1 MDEDEAHTQ
10 AQAQAAQ
17 PIEIQPKPKESKRRR
32 TRRQRR
38 RRQQKH
44 SRRADKQ
51 RGGDNQLYDWLKT
64 IKNTPPFTKEQP
76 IDTATFNEF
85 KEALTIRGETRLDTS
100 FTEDITPLLY
110 ARFSYTNDDVPRSI
124 YSVAKAVKEIMLV
137 EGLFNG
143 LISEFAVKITN
154 VRPEIRDF
162 LRTIEDIL
170 RYKIDGSSGA
180 TPVGTIAMND
190 ILTDTSRY
198 PLYIWALAAC
208 LPDVDNTP
216 DIPMILPS
224 NPTTEPAQTR
234 LPSP

>member
-1 MDEDEAHTQ
+1 MDEEHAQVEAE
-10 AQAQAAQ
+10 ASL
-17 PIEIQPKPKESKRRR
+17 PIETQSKESKRRR

-38 RRQQKH
+38 RRQKKLQT
-44 SRRADKQ
+44 RKQ

-76 IDTATFNEF
+76 IDTATFNDF
-85 KEALTIRGETRLDTS
+85 KEALTGRGETRLDPS

-137 EGLFNG
+137 EGLFIG
-143 LISEFAVKITN
+143 VIRDFAVNINK
-154 VRPEIRDF
+154 VQPEIRDF

-180 TPVGTIAMND
+180 TPVGTLTMND

-224 NPTTEPAQTR
+224 NPTTKPEQTG